1 MINITIVTAFFDI
14 NREVDGDGRKLNDY
28 LEWIKKTLELNCNLF
43 IVTEKKFIE
52 FMKDNRPKEYM
63 NKTHIIEDKLENASY
78 YKYISR
84 IREILNNNNYK
95 TKIEHPNRVECKLP
109 EYNIIQYSKFGWLKQ
124 AINLNIF
131 KSDCFFWMDIGCSR
145 FFLDTNINNIY
156 PNPNNKIICE
166 NNNKFIIQQRQ
177 DLQYYNIDENF
188 IWKSDNLLKGTMFGG
203 SRYIIFVIDKLLED
217 IFTKQMLEKNNVNN
231 EQLGLTLVWKNNP
244 DLFDLINDTSNN
256 HLMLF
261 KLLSA

>member
-1 MINITIVTAFFDI
+1 MSTTIVTAFFDI
-14 NREVDGDGRKLNDY
+14 NRENNGDGRKLDEY
-28 LEWIKKTLELNCNLF
+28 LEWIMLTLQLNCNLVIF
-43 IVTEKKFIE
+43 TESKFIE
-52 FMKDNRPKEYM
+52 FMNTYRPSIYKD
-63 NKTHIIEDKLENASY
+63 KTYIIEDTLENTSY

-84 IREILNNNNYK
+84 IQTILNDDTYK
-95 TKIEHPNRVECKLP
+95 NKIKHPNRVECKIP

-131 KSDCFFWMDIGCSR
+131 NSDYFFWMDIGCSR

-156 PNPNNKIICE
+156 PNPNNKIINE
-166 NNNKFIIQQRQ
+166 SNNKFIIQQRQ
-177 DLQYYNIDENF
+177 DLQNYNIDENF
-188 IWKSDNLLKGTMFGG
+188 IWNSDNLLKGTLFGG
-203 SRYIIFVIDKLLED
+203 HKDIIFVIDKLLED
-217 IFTKQMLEKNNVNN
+217 VFTKQMLEKDNVNN

-244 DLFDLINDTSNN
+244 ELFNLIYDNSNN